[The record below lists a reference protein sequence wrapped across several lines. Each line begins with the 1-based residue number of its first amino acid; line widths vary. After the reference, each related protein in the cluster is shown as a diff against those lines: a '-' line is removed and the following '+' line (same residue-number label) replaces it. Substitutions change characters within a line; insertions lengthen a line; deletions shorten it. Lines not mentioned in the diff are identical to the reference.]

1 MQRLGAVFIAICMV
15 AISMSVGAILHFKF
29 GLSIT
34 EASPFSFGIL
44 LTLLLVH
51 YQISR
56 VRDRMMLDEQMDDL
70 TRLKLALTKEVQDVR
85 EMARE
90 LDSTVSSR
98 LEKEVEPI
106 LAELDVI
113 GTLVKQLA
121 ESCADLD
128 ERMQQGEGQVAE
140 VNAKLIAATSS
151 VKELEE
157 HLRANARSLSVR
169 HERPAERPVQSAVQP
184 VASSYSEPARRYDD
198 LEERSAPSP
207 SSAQPYAEEQDS
219 RPFTQPAATDGG
231 PSGPFAETREQPVS
245 SEDEAKVRRALAL
258 GHIEL
263 FMQPIVALP
272 MRKPQYYEALTRL
285 KTDDGEVITPDIFLP
300 VCRQNGFLPMLD
312 RLAVNEAFRLLRRL
326 SDRGH
331 PVELFCNLA
340 LESLADSDFFALMRD
355 LFDQNRDL
363 APHVILEFSQADLR
377 KFGLMEE
384 ETLKLLSSMGFRFS
398 VDRVT
403 NLAAGFDEF
412 AQKGV
417 KFAKIAA
424 PILTHREAG
433 RGLDIHPADFS
444 RLLSRKGMDLI
455 VTHVESERDLVNLID
470 YNVHLAQG
478 DHFAPAKALKGN
490 PTTVRGP
497 EQAGTVSQQQQ
508 AAATSRPAIRPS
520 QVARMSGGGN
530 EPAPNRASPVDR
542 LSQFP
547 EQSRLQAP
555 ASPSSRP
562 VTPPRMPNGS
572 GAPRAPQRPSQP
584 ASYAN
589 EPTAGAGSNGA
600 ERTLGENPRIAEA
613 LRAMAAEDTNNSE
626 TRDHFRAVLAEAAGL
641 IAPGEASGQTGDGAA
656 PTVRAAAQDRMQPQ
670 RSAGQSDRLPAADDF
685 GLKTGTDRGQYIEVS

>member
-15 AISMSVGAILHFKF
+15 AISVSVGAILHFKF
-29 GLSIT
+29 GLTLT

-85 EMARE
+85 EMALE
-90 LDSTVSSR
+90 MEQTVAQR

-113 GTLVKQLA
+113 GALVKQLA

-128 ERMQQGEGQVAE
+128 DRVRRGDYQVAD
-140 VNAKLIAATSS
+140 VNAKLTAATAS

-157 HLRANARSLSVR
+157 HLRANMRSLSAKSQMPSGIMAFP
-169 HERPAERPVQSAVQP
+169 EAPVSITQP
-184 VASSYSEPARRYDD
+184 QETFAQAPEQALPDPVEPA
-198 LEERSAPSP
+198 
-207 SSAQPYAEEQDS
+207 Q
-219 RPFTQPAATDGG
+219 RP
-231 PSGPFAETREQPVS
+231 EQPESREKGAENTTPVS
-245 SEDEAKVRRALAL
+245 ARSEKPVSQEDEAAVRRALAL

-263 FMQPIVALP
+263 FMQPIVSLP
-272 MRKPQYYEALTRL
+272 MRKPQFYEALTRL
-285 KTDDGEVITPDIFLP
+285 KTDDGDIITPDIFLP
-300 VCRQNGFLPMLD
+300 VCRKHNFLPMLD
-312 RLAVNEAFRLLRRL
+312 RLAINEAFRLLRRL
-326 SDRGH
+326 TDRGH
-331 PVELFCNLA
+331 PVDIFCNLS
-340 LESLADSDFFALMRD
+340 LESLADSDFFALIRD

-363 APHVILEFSQADLR
+363 APHVILEFSQADMR
-377 KFGLMEE
+377 RFGLMEE
-384 ETLKLLSSMGFRFS
+384 ETLKLLGSMGFRLS

-444 RLLSRKGMDLI
+444 RLLLRKGMDLI
-455 VTHVESERDLVNLID
+455 VTHVESERDLVDLID

-490 PTTVRGP
+490 PPTQRSI
-497 EQAGTVSQQQQ
+497 EQAGTVPQQQQ
-508 AAATSRPAIRPS
+508 ALAAQSTSRPAAQP
-520 QVARMSGGGN
+520 
-530 EPAPNRASPVDR
+530 
-542 LSQFP
+542 
-547 EQSRLQAP
+547 QAP
-555 ASPSSRP
+555 AQPPVQSLTQPAPARGSVSRSVTPDANVPNAPRQP
-562 VTPPRMPNGS
+562 VTRPTS
-572 GAPRAPQRPSQP
+572 RAAASAQASLQP
-584 ASYAN
+584 ASA
-589 EPTAGAGSNGA
+589 PRGA
-600 ERTLGENPRIAEA
+600 EQAQGTNGLGRTLGENPRIAQA
-613 LRAMAAEDTNNSE
+613 LRAMAADDDNNSE

-641 IAPGEASGQTGDGAA
+641 IGAGGGRG
-656 PTVRAAAQDRMQPQ
+656 PRQSVGIGSS
-670 RSAGQSDRLPAADDF
+670 SAGCGSGSGSAAKGFYPAGQVARDR
-685 GLKTGTDRGQYIEVS
+685 

>member
-15 AISMSVGAILHFKF
+15 AISMSIGAMLHFKF

-157 HLRANARSLSVR
+157 HLRANARSLSAKY
-169 HERPAERPVQSAVQP
+169 ERPAEKPVQPAAQP
-184 VASSYSEPARRYDD
+184 VAPSYSEPAHRYDEP
-198 LEERSAPSP
+198 EEQGDRPSP
-207 SSAQPYAEEQDS
+207 QS
-219 RPFTQPAATDGG
+219 TATEGA
-231 PSGPFAETREQPVS
+231 PTGPFAETQEQPVT

-285 KTDDGEVITPDIFLP
+285 KADDGELITPDIFLP

-417 KFAKIAA
+417 KFAKVAA

-444 RLLSRKGMDLI
+444 RLLSRKGLDLI

-490 PTTVRGP
+490 PATVRGP
-497 EQAGTVSQQQQ
+497 LQAGTVSQQQQ
-508 AAATSRPAIRPS
+508 AAAASRPAIRPS

-555 ASPSSRP
+555 ASTSSRP
-562 VTPPRMPNGS
+562 ATPSRMPNGS
-572 GAPRAPQRPSQP
+572 GAQRAPQRPSQP

-589 EPTAGAGSNGA
+589 EPTAGAGTNGA

-641 IAPGEASGQTGDGAA
+641 IAPGEASGQPGGGAA
-656 PTVRAAAQDRMQPQ
+656 PTVRAASRDRMQPQ
-670 RSAGQSDRLPAADDF
+670 RSAGQSERLPAADDF
-685 GLKTGTDRGQYIEVS
+685 GLQTGTDRGQYIEVS

>member
-15 AISMSVGAILHFKF
+15 AISLSVGVMLHFKF

-34 EASPFSFGIL
+34 EASPFSFGML
-44 LTLLLVH
+44 LALLLVH

-90 LDSTVSSR
+90 LDSTVSGR

-128 ERMQQGEGQVAE
+128 ERVQQGEGHVAE
-140 VNAKLIAATSS
+140 VNAKLMAATSS

-157 HLRANARSLSVR
+157 HLRANARSL
-169 HERPAERPVQSAVQP
+169 AAKYDKPVQAPARPEAQP
-184 VASSYSEPARRYDD
+184 VAPAYAAPERSYQEPA
-198 LEERSAPSP
+198 EPEPVEQEPQFRSYEQEQLAPVASP
-207 SSAQPYAEEQDS
+207 TRSVNDAVAG
-219 RPFTQPAATDGG
+219 PFT
-231 PSGPFAETREQPVS
+231 EKKEQPVS
-245 SEDEAKVRRALAL
+245 PEDEAKVRRALAL
-258 GHIEL
+258 GRIEL
-263 FMQPIVALP
+263 YMQPIVALP
-272 MRKPQYYEALTRL
+272 MRKPQFYEALTRL
-285 KTDDGEVITPDIFLP
+285 KTDEDEAITPDIFLP

-363 APHVILEFSQADLR
+363 APYVILEFSQADLR

-424 PILTHREAG
+424 PILTHRDAG

-455 VTHVESERDLVNLID
+455 VTHVESESDLVSLID

-490 PTTVRGP
+490 PVGARGN

-508 AAATSRPAIRPS
+508 AAALSRTPMRPS
-520 QVARMSGGGN
+520 QFSRMSGGAG
-530 EPAPNRASPVDR
+530 EPAANRASPVDR

-555 ASPSSRP
+555 ASPSARAA
-562 VTPPRMPNGS
+562 TPPPMPS
-572 GAPRAPQRPSQP
+572 GMAPQRAPERPSRP
-584 ASYAN
+584 ASPSS
-589 EPTAGAGSNGA
+589 EPQARNNGA
-600 ERTLGENPRIAEA
+600 ERTLGENPRVAEA
-613 LRAMAAEDTNNSE
+613 LRAMASEDTNNSE

-641 IAPGEASGQTGDGAA
+641 INPGEASGQAGGGAA
-656 PTVRAAAQDRMQPQ
+656 PAVRAASRDRMQPQ
-670 RSAGQSDRLPAADDF
+670 RSVGQSGRLPAADEF
-685 GLKTGTDRGQYIEVS
+685 GLKTGTDRGQFIEVS